1 MKKSKKKK
9 IEDLTEEEMKY
20 YQGIYRKFKTQQY
33 TLVHKGYAVYNNS
46 FEEFFDMFNEET
58 NRRERLTPKERR
70 KIKISVLDT
79 VVNDSKIYTYKMAKL
94 MAKEEGITVSEWKR
108 KTINEV
114 YSGTFLK
121 PDTIDETEAVK
132 VRQSVF
138 ELYLQKTGDYDIAHA
153 EYMTIA

>member
-1 MKKSKKKK
+1 MKKKK

-20 YQGIYRKFKTQQY
+20 YQGIYRQFKTQQY

-58 NRRERLTPKERR
+58 NRRARLTPKERR

-94 MAKEEGITVSEWKR
+94 MAKEEGITVSEWKK
-108 KTINEV
+108 KTISEV

-121 PDTIDETEAVK
+121 PDAIDEDKAVETRQK
-132 VRQSVF
+132 VF
-138 ELYLQKTGDYDIAHA
+138 DFYLAQTGDYDIAHA

>member
-1 MKKSKKKK
+1 MKKSKKIK
-9 IEDLTEEEMKY
+9 IEDLTEEQLEEYKHL
-20 YQGIYRKFKTQQY
+20 YRRFKTQQY

-94 MAKEEGITVSEWKR
+94 MAKEEGITVSEWKK
-108 KTINEV
+108 KTISEV

-121 PDTIDETEAVK
+121 PSGVDEEKAVK
-132 VRQSVF
+132 TRQTVF
-138 ELYLQKTGDYDIAHA
+138 SFFLAQTGDYDIAHA
-153 EYMTIA
+153 NYMTTV